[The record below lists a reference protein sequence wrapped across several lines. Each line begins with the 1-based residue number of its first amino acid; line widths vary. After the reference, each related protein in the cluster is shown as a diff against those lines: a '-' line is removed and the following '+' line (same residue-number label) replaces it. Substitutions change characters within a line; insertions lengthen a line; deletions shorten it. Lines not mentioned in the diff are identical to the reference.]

1 MDNQNLCEFL
11 WIETTSY
18 YRGTAIVY
26 PLWFLYESDMKTITD
41 IEKEC
46 IIYQQEGLFN
56 IIIQYAHMDRSK
68 PPIIAKQY
76 LGMTLDELYN
86 IIKSL
91 WYDYTFKKH
100 SRFFIRIRDA
110 KKFITA
116 CTTIYLLYTGASRAC
131 IYRLVQTSSCI
142 NGLVR
147 LTALFWYQ
155 RQSSIYGRKE
165 VSKL

>member
-91 WYDYTFKKH
+91 
-100 SRFFIRIRDA
+100 
-110 KKFITA
+110 
-116 CTTIYLLYTGASRAC
+116 
-131 IYRLVQTSSCI
+131 
-142 NGLVR
+142 
-147 LTALFWYQ
+147 
-155 RQSSIYGRKE
+155 
-165 VSKL
+165 